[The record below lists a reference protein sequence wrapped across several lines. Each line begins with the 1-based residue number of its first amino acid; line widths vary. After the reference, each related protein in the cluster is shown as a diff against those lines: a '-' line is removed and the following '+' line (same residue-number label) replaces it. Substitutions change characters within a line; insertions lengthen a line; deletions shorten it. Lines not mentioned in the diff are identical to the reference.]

1 MLMQDRSIQDA
12 HLIHRITNADSA
24 ALSELYDRYSR
35 LIFSIAFHILGDS
48 AVAEEVTQDVFVLVW
63 NKAATF
69 DPEQGKV
76 LTWLTSVTRHRAI
89 DHYRR
94 LKVRPEGHSVGWE
107 ECCDENSEDGQSV
120 EPDLITHE
128 QRSMLM
134 KSLAILPPDQREAL
148 TLAYFHGL
156 TQQEIAAKLDQPL
169 GTIKTRIRLAL
180 QKLRSTMDVALYDD
194 R

>member
-1 MLMQDRSIQDA
+1 MQDRSIQDA
-12 HLIHRITNADSA
+12 HLIRRITLADSA

-94 LKVRPEGHSVGWE
+94 MKVRPEGHAIGWD
-107 ECCDENSEDGQSV
+107 ECCEEDGDHEQAV

-128 QRSMLM
+128 QRNML
-134 KSLAILPPDQREAL
+134 LQTLTILPPDQREAL

-156 TQQEIAAKLDQPL
+156 TQQEIAVKLDQPL
-169 GTIKTRIRLAL
+169 GTIKTPGATKIAFRDGWGI
-180 QKLRSTMDVALYDD
+180 V
-194 R
+194 

>member
-1 MLMQDRSIQDA
+1 MITQDRSIQDV
-12 HLIHRITNADSA
+12 HLLSRITHADSA

-35 LIFSIAFHILGDS
+35 LIFSIAYHIIGES
-48 AVAEEVTQDVFVLVW
+48 AAAEEVTQDVFVLVW
-63 NKAATF
+63 NKAASL

-94 LKVRPEGHSVGWE
+94 LKVRPEGHAIGWD
-107 ECCDENSEDGQSV
+107 ECCEEDSDSEQTV
-120 EPDLITHE
+120 EPDLITSE
-128 QRSMLM
+128 QRNMLIQ
-134 KSLAILPPDQREAL
+134 SLSILPPDQREAL

-156 TQQEIAAKLDQPL
+156 TQQEIAVKLAQPL

-180 QKLRSTMDVALYDD
+180 
-194 R
+194 